1 MVHEED
7 IYAINLTW
15 VVQQK
20 LIHKIYKMAT
30 TNWVQKW

>member
-1 MVHEED
+1 MVYKED

-20 LIHKIYKMAT
+20 LIHKIYQMAT
-30 TNWVQKW
+30 TKWL